1 MTEKTTH
8 ISNIDQT
15 KTSSNLNIINTD
27 IGEQKTETHEEIL
40 KLEHLE
46 MNITQNNPQN
56 STSLMEHADDPKIE
70 TDHQNEEEAEESVTI
85 NELFQVILGILLLDQ
100 NGEIIFS
107 INQMVAL
114 RDIVTLLIAQKIE
127 EEKQKEENAST
138 DNSSDHEGENDG
150 EGEGEGEGESEGE
163 DEKEPT

>member
-1 MTEKTTH
+1 
-8 ISNIDQT
+8 
-15 KTSSNLNIINTD
+15 
-27 IGEQKTETHEEIL
+27 
-40 KLEHLE
+40 
-46 MNITQNNPQN
+46 
-56 STSLMEHADDPKIE
+56 MEHADDPKIE
-70 TDHQNEEEAEESVTI
+70 TDHQNEEDAEESVTI
-85 NELFQVILGILLLDQ
+85 NELFQVILGILLMDQ

-114 RDIVTLLIAQKIE
+114 RDIVTFLIAQKIE

-150 EGEGEGEGESEGE
+150 EGEGEGEGE

>member
-1 MTEKTTH
+1 MTEKTIH

-85 NELFQVILGILLLDQ
+85 NELFQVILGILLMDQ

-114 RDIVTLLIAQKIE
+114 RDIVTFLIAQKIE

-150 EGEGEGEGESEGE
+150 EGEGEGEGE